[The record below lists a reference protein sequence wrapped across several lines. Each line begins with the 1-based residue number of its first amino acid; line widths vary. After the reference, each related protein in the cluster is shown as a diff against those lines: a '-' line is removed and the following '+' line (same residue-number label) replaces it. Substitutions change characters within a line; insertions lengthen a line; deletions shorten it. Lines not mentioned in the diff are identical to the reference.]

1 MSTKKKAA
9 TPENGEAK
17 PSQAITGGEMPKGT
31 KGPTT
36 AKSVYVK
43 FSKPSDVDLYN
54 QLAAEADAD
63 ERELGTYILF
73 ILRKRNPATPPA
85 GA

>member
-1 MSTKKKAA
+1 MTTKKKAA
-9 TPENGEAK
+9 PPENGEAK

-31 KGPTT
+31 KGPTE

-43 FSKPSDVDLYN
+43 FSKPADIEMYHK
-54 QLAAEADAD
+54 LAAEADAD

-73 ILRKRNPATPPA
+73 ILRKRTPPVA
-85 GA
+85 A